1 MKKSAI
7 VNRIHTGIIIYSLFG
22 WLFKSQR
29 NILLLLLPT
38 LQYQFLVNDNNCVLT
53 QLENK
58 FLKEENKDKK
68 EDDEEIIYDSFI
80 GEKLKQYNINISE
93 KQRELLIHSSVYG
106 SFIISYFLSCF

>member
-1 MKKSAI
+1 MKKSTI
-7 VNRIHTGIIIYSLFG
+7 VNKIHMGIVIYSLFG

-29 NILLLLLPT
+29 NTLLLLLPT
-38 LQYQFLVNDNNCVLT
+38 LQYQFLVNNNNCILT

-58 FLKEENKDKK
+58 LLNEENKDNDK
-68 EDDEEIIYDSFI
+68 EIIYESFI
-80 GEKLKQYNINISE
+80 GEKLKQYNINITE